1 MELRVFDK
9 TVQPLGAIDELAS
22 LLWHTKYFDVG
33 TFSLLA
39 PITDNNSR
47 LLVEGNLITKHD
59 GKKEVKTADGGV
71 WRRAAQI
78 TYVHITKD
86 ENGLEQLEAQGYML
100 SWWLNK
106 RCIYPQIVATG
117 TNQYLINLMVKN
129 NCGSAAGTKRR
140 FPLLTFLAQETIDG
154 VAVEYANEVYAQL
167 GQEVKARAQAGKLG
181 YDILLNERERLF
193 GFYLYKGNDLT
204 ATNTEGN
211 TPCIF
216 SRDFDNVNEQEYT
229 ASIENCGNFI
239 YVQGAADDDGSQP
252 VTTVDGEGATGL
264 DLVEVFCD
272 ATDIARKYQQGETE
286 VTIPLN
292 TYIAMLKTRGGVAV
306 EYANEVYAQLGQE
319 VKARAQ
325 AGKLGYDIL
334 LNERERLFGFY
345 LYKGNDLTAT
355 NTEGNTP
362 CIFSRDFDNVNE
374 QEYTASIE
382 NCGNFIYVQ
391 GAADDDGSQP
401 VTTVDGEGATGLDL
415 VEVFCDATDIAR
427 KYQQGETEVTIPLDT
442 YIAMLK
448 TRGSAEL
455 ENYGKNINFVSTIN
469 TNSNLKF
476 KADFDLGDR
485 ITCKETKWGIQI
497 DARITEVTE
506 TYQKGKETVE
516 ATFGD
521 SLPTLVD
528 QIRKVR

>member
-1 MELRVFDK
+1 MKFLDYLFHGKELRYIDSYFKMLNGYSPTFTSYNGGVYEMDLTRTAVNSFATHCSKLKPEIEGSALKSLEK
-9 TVQPLGAIDELAS
+9 TLQHKPNYFMDTTKFIKRLATYVAVEHTAFIIPIEDEYGRLCGWYPLRAQRCEVVEAAGQVYLRYLFENGEHGAIEFERVGIMTDFEYTDDLFGEDNRTLKPTMQLIHTQNEGIINAVKNSANIRFLAKVANM
-22 LLWHTKYFDVG
+22 LKPED
-33 TFSLLA
+33 
-39 PITDNNSR
+39 I
-47 LLVEGNLITKHD
+47 
-59 GKKEVKTADGGV
+59 KKERQRFTEDNLSADNDNQIVEKLESTGMILALVTRTAYKGGV
-71 WRRAAQI
+71 SI
-78 TYVHITKD
+78 PVSTVK
-86 ENGLEQLEAQGYML
+86 
-100 SWWLNK
+100 
-106 RCIYPQIVATG
+106 P
-117 TNQYLINLMVKN
+117 MVKN

-140 FPLLTFLAQETIDG
+140 FPLLAFLAQETIDG

-239 YVQGAADDDGSQP
+239 YVQGAADDNGSQP

-292 TYIAMLKTRGGVAV
+292 TYIAMLKTRGG
-306 EYANEVYAQLGQE
+306 
-319 VKARAQ
+319 
-325 AGKLGYDIL
+325 
-334 LNERERLFGFY
+334 
-345 LYKGNDLTAT
+345 
-355 NTEGNTP
+355 
-362 CIFSRDFDNVNE
+362 
-374 QEYTASIE
+374 
-382 NCGNFIYVQ
+382 
-391 GAADDDGSQP
+391 
-401 VTTVDGEGATGLDL
+401 
-415 VEVFCDATDIAR
+415 
-427 KYQQGETEVTIPLDT
+427 
-442 YIAMLK
+442 
-448 TRGSAEL
+448 AEL

-506 TYQKGKETVE
+506 TYQKGEETIE